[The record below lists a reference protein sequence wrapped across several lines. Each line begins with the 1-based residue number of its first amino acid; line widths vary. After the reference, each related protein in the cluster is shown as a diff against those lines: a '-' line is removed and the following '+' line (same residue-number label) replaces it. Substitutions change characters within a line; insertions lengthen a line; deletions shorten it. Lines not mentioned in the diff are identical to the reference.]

1 MENKENNWNEIS
13 ADLNKLGKKIK
24 EKAFEENSIEDLKDS
39 FNNTVNDTGEM
50 FKDLLKNIEATIKDE
65 ELKIETKE
73 IIKKLNLELSD
84 FFKDITDKI
93 TFLSDKKNEN
103 TEEE

>member
-39 FNNTVNDTGEM
+39 FNNTVVNGLAEAVSEDLIAREIQGE
-50 FKDLLKNIEATIKDE
+50 KN
-65 ELKIETKE
+65 
-73 IIKKLNLELSD
+73 N
-84 FFKDITDKI
+84 F
-93 TFLSDKKNEN
+93 
-103 TEEE
+103 

>member
-84 FFKDITDKI
+84 SFKDITDKI